1 MRREMVRL
9 LDAGASTNVF
19 PGASACIA
27 YREGKERVYLSATGG
42 LLAPRGDAV
51 DEKTFYDL
59 ASLTKPVTAVTALR
73 MAMAGA
79 MDLDEPIGHALSD
92 LRGSAA
98 ETVSLRT
105 LLSHRSGLEAW
116 GGFYLDVPHEPGSG
130 AARRWIVSEA
140 SRRVSNSSAA
150 RRCVYSDLGYI
161 IAGELLSRINKTPLN
176 EAVREWVTSPL
187 NLEDTLFFAGESG
200 HGSALKRSA
209 PTERC
214 DWRGRVVRGEVG
226 DENCAALGGISG
238 HAGLFGTAESVA
250 RFGVAMLDV
259 HQGASNFVPKA
270 EFNASLSDPGDGSTW
285 RMGWDT
291 RSKTG
296 SSGGQRMS
304 ENAFGHLGF
313 TGTSIW
319 CDPERDVVVVLLS
332 NRVHPSRA
340 NEKIRGFRPAFH
352 DGVLGAFDS

>member
-9 LDAGASTNVF
+9 LDAGATTHVF

-27 YREGKERVYLSATGG
+27 YREGKERVYLNATAG
-42 LLAPRGDAV
+42 LLEPSGEAV
-51 DEKTFYDL
+51 EDKTFYDL
-59 ASLTKPVTAVTALR
+59 ASLTKSVTAVTALR
-73 MAMAGA
+73 MAVAG
-79 MDLDEPIGHALSD
+79 MTDLDEPIGHSLSD
-92 LRGSAA
+92 LRGGAA
-98 ETVSLRT
+98 EKVSLRT

-140 SRRVSNSSAA
+140 SRRVSNSSATP
-150 RRCVYSDLGYI
+150 RCVYSDLGYI
-161 IAGELLSRINKTPLN
+161 IAGELLSRINKTPLE

-187 NLEDTLFFAGESG
+187 NLVDTLFFAGESG
-200 HGSALKRSA
+200 HGSVLKRSA

-250 RFGVAMLDV
+250 RFGVEMLNA
-259 HQGASNFVPKA
+259 HQGVSTFLPQR
-270 EFNASLSDPGDGSTW
+270 EFQASLTDPGDGSTW

-296 SSGGQRMS
+296 SSAGQRMS
-304 ENAFGHLGF
+304 DHAFGHLGF
-313 TGTSIW
+313 TGTSLW
-319 CDPERDVVVVLLS
+319 CDPERDVVIVLLS

-352 DGVLGAFDS
+352 DGLLGAFDA